1 MISNDETNRDGPIS
15 LSSIR
20 TRFIA
25 PLAPHSSSDKLVASK
40 QLLPARPSKTSQDPI
55 QLAPSH
61 LTVMVV
67 ISRFRSLWGIE
78 PGPDQSEWRKK
89 FVELKAHG
97 YGKLGHALEY
107 R

>member
-1 MISNDETNRDGPIS
+1 
-15 LSSIR
+15 
-20 TRFIA
+20 
-25 PLAPHSSSDKLVASK
+25 
-40 QLLPARPSKTSQDPI
+40 
-55 QLAPSH
+55 
-61 LTVMVV
+61 MVV

-107 R
+107 L